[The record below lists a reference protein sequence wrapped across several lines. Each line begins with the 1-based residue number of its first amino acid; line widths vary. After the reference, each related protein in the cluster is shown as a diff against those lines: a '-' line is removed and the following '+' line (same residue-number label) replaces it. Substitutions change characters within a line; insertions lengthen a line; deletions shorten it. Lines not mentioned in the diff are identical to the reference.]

1 MRERKLALD
10 LTRIVG
16 ALALAGLLL
25 AAPAAAQDDDEEEG
39 GGDYYSRPGVYLLAQ
54 FSNNVLVQ
62 SSGSVTGTR
71 THSGYSTGAAGALGY
86 RINEYAAVEA
96 AGDWVSGWDAT
107 VAGQGT
113 HLVGGT
119 YGINGKG
126 YLMGGR
132 FQPYGLLG
140 LGATFMEARDTQVG
154 PLSTAQWDMGVR
166 LALGLDWYVTEK
178 LGLNFAPSVV
188 IPVGI
193 NDSVGPQRTYVSVNF
208 GAFLRFGGD

>member
-1 MRERKLALD
+1 MRERKPALD
-10 LTRIVG
+10 LTRIAW

-25 AAPAAAQDDDEEEG
+25 AAPAAAQDDDEEEQG
-39 GGDYYSRPGVYLLAQ
+39 EDYYSRPGVYLLAQ
-54 FSNNVLVQ
+54 FSNNILVQ
-62 SSGSVTGTR
+62 SSGSVTR
-71 THSGYSTGAAGALGY
+71 THAGYSTGAAGALGY
-86 RINEYAAVEA
+86 RINQYMAVEA

-107 VAGQGT
+107 VAQQGT
-113 HLVGGT
+113 DLVGGT

-126 YLMGGR
+126 YVMGGR
-132 FQPYGLLG
+132 LQPYGLLG
-140 LGATFMEARDTQVG
+140 LGATFMEARNTQVG

-166 LALGLDWYVTEK
+166 IALGLDWYATEK
-178 LGLNFAPSVV
+178 LGLNFAPTVV